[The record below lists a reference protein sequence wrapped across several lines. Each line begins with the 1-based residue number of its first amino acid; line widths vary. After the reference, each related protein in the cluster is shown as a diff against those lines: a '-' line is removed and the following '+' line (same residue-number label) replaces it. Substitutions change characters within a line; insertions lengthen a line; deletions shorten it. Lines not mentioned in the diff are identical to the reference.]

1 MRMSE
6 EPAAAEAV
14 EAAGAAAASGP
25 ITGEP
30 SAIAMKAGMGL
41 DASA

>member
-14 EAAGAAAASGP
+14 EATGAAAASGTS
-25 ITGEP
+25 TGEP
-30 SAIAMKAGMGL
+30 SAIAMKAGTGL
-41 DASA
+41 EASA

>member
-14 EAAGAAAASGP
+14 ETAGAAAASGP

-30 SAIAMKAGMGL
+30 SAIAMKAGTGL
-41 DASA
+41 EASA